1 MTTSFGE
8 RAQNKW
14 AKTTELG
21 SSQRRRRH
29 KQVGQTKSPGC
40 SWSPR
45 AGEGERNNILKIN

>member
-29 KQVGQTKSPGC
+29 KRGGQTKSPGC